1 MKITERN
8 PQGDAPL
15 VMLTGY
21 MFGAWTF
28 APMLEALDSMRIIV
42 IEDVGTP
49 DRDHGGG
56 SYRGAIDRIERN
68 LAARGLGPV
77 HLAGH
82 SMGGFVAQEYAA
94 LCPERIKSLTLLGS
108 CHLDEFKGSHRVN
121 ALPAL
126 DALFDLDEDAFFR
139 FSVNNIFSPDFLGAP
154 DQAAQL
160 RRDFDQCPPDRER
173 CRAQLHMLE
182 DLYASGGRYDPPGV
196 PCLAVYG
203 EKDSIVPAD
212 WVRRL
217 DRYLQPEPRYRPIP
231 SSHMFMYERP
241 TETAAVLR
249 DWVQQFR

>member
-1 MKITERN
+1 MKFTELN
-8 PQGDAPL
+8 PRGGEPL
-15 VMLTGY
+15 VVLTGY

-28 APMLEALDSMRIIV
+28 APMLTELQSLRIIV
-42 IEDVGTP
+42 VEDIGTP

-56 SYRGAIDRIERN
+56 SFRTAIDRIECN

-82 SMGGFVAQEYAA
+82 SMGGFIAQEYAS
-94 LCPERIKSLTLLGS
+94 LHPGRMKSLTLLGS
-108 CHLDEFKGSHRVN
+108 CHLDEFKDSHRVN

-126 DALFDLDEDAFFR
+126 DALFDLDEDTFFR
-139 FSVNNIFSPDFLGAP
+139 FSVNNIFSPDFLGRP
-154 DQAAQL
+154 DQAARL
-160 RRDFDQCPPDRER
+160 RRDFDLCRPDRER

-182 DLYASGGRYDPPGV
+182 DLYASGGCYDPPKV

-203 EKDSIVPAD
+203 EEDSIVPAD

-217 DRYLQPEPRYRPIP
+217 DQYLQPRPRYRPIP

-241 TETAAVLR
+241 TETAAVLQ
-249 DWVQQFR
+249 DWVRQFK